1 MLNNYEFIAKV
12 TFESLFNE
20 RRICVVNDSL
30 RNQLFGDKSSI
41 SVNSRW
47 CLGKRRE
54 SGQVKFDKIVTGEM
68 KKGERLLSFSN
79 A

>member
-20 RRICVVNDSL
+20 RRICVVNDSI

-54 SGQVKFDKIVTGEM
+54 S
-68 KKGERLLSFSN
+68 
-79 A
+79 